1 MNFDDIMN
9 GGLSSQSNLG
19 ENITD
24 IFEVDEKFAMQSTR
38 DLVDLITNTDSTD
51 ADIIQSALAMCETK
65 TEVAVIM
72 HLTTKAL
79 VDVIYKQLD
88 KASELLED
96 THKVVQN
103 MGEEFIEQYAEGMM
117 KMMIKRHGKDGFEDG
132 LRDFLENGE

>member
-51 ADIIQSALAMCETK
+51 ADIIQFLS
-65 TEVAVIM
+65 IIRPSS
-72 HLTTKAL
+72 LTPWII
-79 VDVIYKQLD
+79 DDY
-88 KASELLED
+88 
-96 THKVVQN
+96 
-103 MGEEFIEQYAEGMM
+103 
-117 KMMIKRHGKDGFEDG
+117 
-132 LRDFLENGE
+132 